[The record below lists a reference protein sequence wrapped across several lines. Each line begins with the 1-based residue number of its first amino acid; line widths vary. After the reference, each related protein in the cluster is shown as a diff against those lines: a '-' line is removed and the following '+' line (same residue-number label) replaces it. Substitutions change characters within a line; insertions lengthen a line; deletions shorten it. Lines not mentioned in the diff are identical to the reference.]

1 MPIYEYQCQNCGAQ
15 LEVMQKI
22 SDAPLTECT
31 TCGGVLEKQWSQ
43 TSFQLKGSGWYV
55 SDYGKG
61 GVKPKEPKETK
72 ETKETDDKTEK
83 KADKSES
90 AATEAPAPAA
100 NETTKA
106 DKPATTPA
114 AGKTE

>member
-22 SDAPLTECT
+22 SDAPLTECRV
-31 TCGGVLEKQWSQ
+31 CRGVLEKQWSQ

-61 GVKPKEPKETK
+61 GVKNKETK

-90 AATEAPAPAA
+90 AATDAPQPAA

-106 DKPATTPA
+106 DKPATPPTA
-114 AGKTE
+114 SKTE